1 MVNFDDRL
9 FVLVGLMVGTKSF
22 IVNCEILVEH
32 CNYEKVIQ
40 TCLPIFDKSSLWTC
54 AFLFFFFFDTP
65 CSARIFMLLLAKLS
79 LLLKET
85 DFPQVKT
92 DTYDCTNQCYS

>member
-1 MVNFDDRL
+1 MK
-9 FVLVGLMVGTKSF
+9 KSF
-22 IVNCEILVEH
+22 KLVFQFLI
-32 CNYEKVIQ
+32 NQVYERVR
-40 TCLPIFDKSSLWTC
+40 FF
-54 AFLFFFFFDTP
+54 FLFFFDTP

-92 DTYDCTNQCYS
+92 DIYDCKN